1 MDVPGGWCEVS
12 WGTLVA
18 KIAGMRTV
26 SVDRSKLEEVCE
38 RAAKYHRSQMA
49 DRATPL
55 ELTYEIT
62 GVPTRSP
69 VTIQPDGWARVGVVR
84 DAVELWDLAVY
95 WNPET
100 DKVKLEAPRPR
111 EDSTPVPQLVGDPL
125 YPTNPVSSKAMTRPF
140 TALAGFI
147 YSFNGMDYTAEE
159 TEFLTAELG
168 SIGGWTWRPEE

>member
-1 MDVPGGWCEVS
+1 VEGIS
-12 WGTLVA
+12 NT
-18 KIAGMRTV
+18 
-26 SVDRSKLEEVCE
+26 KLTEVCE
-38 RAAKYHRSQMA
+38 RAAKYHRLQMA

-100 DKVKLEAPRPR
+100 DKIKLEKPPQEAVPGPPAPSLAGP
-111 EDSTPVPQLVGDPL
+111 PL
-125 YPTNPVSSKAMTRPF
+125 YRTVQGSPASASRPF
-140 TALAGFI
+140 VALPGWI
-147 YSFNGMDYTAEE
+147 YVYRGREYAAAEAE
-159 TEFLTAELG
+159 QRVTELG
-168 SIGGWTWRPEE
+168 SLEGWTWRPE